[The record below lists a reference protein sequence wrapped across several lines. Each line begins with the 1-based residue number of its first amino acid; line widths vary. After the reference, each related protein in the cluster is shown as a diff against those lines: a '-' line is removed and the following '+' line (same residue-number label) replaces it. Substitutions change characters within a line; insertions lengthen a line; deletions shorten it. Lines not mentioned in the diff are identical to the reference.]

1 CGGRRV
7 ELLGEVVRGLRRL
20 AIMANIGLP
29 EVELEMREVQA
40 TAKILGLEVEPLEI
54 RRIEDIAPAFE
65 VLKGGANALYVVG
78 DPLTGNNRVR
88 INIMALAARL
98 PTMCNFREFVDAG
111 GLISY
116 GPNFPDQFRRAAD
129 YVDKILRGARPYDI
143 PVEQPTR
150 FDLII
155 NLITAKALGLDIPAT
170 VLARAD
176 QLIE

>member
-1 CGGRRV
+1 V
-7 ELLGEVVRGLRRL
+7 E
-20 AIMANIGLP
+20 
-29 EVELEMREVQA
+29 
-40 TAKILGLEVEPLEI
+40 EI
-54 RRIEDIAPAFE
+54 ARAFE

-116 GPNFPDQFRRAAD
+116 GPNFADQFRRAAD
-129 YVDKILRGARPYDI
+129 YVDKILRGARPRDM
-143 PVEQPTR
+143 PVEQPTK

-155 NLITAKALGLDIPAT
+155 NLITAKALGLEVPTHI
-170 VLARAD
+170 ARPRRRGDRIKEAVCCGA
-176 QLIE
+176 